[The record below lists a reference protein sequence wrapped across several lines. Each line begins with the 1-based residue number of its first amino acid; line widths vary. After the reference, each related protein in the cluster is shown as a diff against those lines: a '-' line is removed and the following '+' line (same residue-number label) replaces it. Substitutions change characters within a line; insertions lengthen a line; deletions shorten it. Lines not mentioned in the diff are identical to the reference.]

1 PVRLSP
7 VTERI
12 ASNACYLIVT
22 LVLLFM
28 TAGNIGLAFVDLH
41 GFNTLVGL
49 LIAGAEL
56 LVMSIYFMHLRWS
69 AAMTRLV
76 GLAALMLLSILWFGP
91 LDDLLTRGW
100 LPVPGK

>member
-1 PVRLSP
+1 MN
-7 VTERI
+7 ERI
-12 ASNACYLIVT
+12 ASPATYVVVT
-22 LVLLFM
+22 LVLLVM
-28 TAGNIGLAFVDLH
+28 TGVNIGLAFVDLR

-49 LIAGAEL
+49 LIAAAAV
-56 LVMSIYFMHLRWS
+56 LVMGTYFMHLRWS

-76 GLAALMLLSILWFGP
+76 GLAAVMWLSILLAGV